1 MSSLTRADAEA
12 VLRAVPELER
22 LRNRRLL
29 LTGGTGFLGCWLL
42 ETLAALND
50 AGDPP
55 CRVYLPTR
63 DIPAFAARAPHL
75 AARPEFV
82 TMPGDVASFAYP
94 DEGCDYVI
102 HAAAPASPLV
112 APLAAGETIVTG
124 TRHVLD
130 LAVRHSANRVLFVS
144 SGAVYGKQ
152 SPNVERMSEEYPGAP
167 DLRDTRA
174 TYGEA
179 KRYAELLCLNAQA
192 AHGLHV
198 TIARPFTFAGAYQS
212 LDAGFAVT
220 DLVRD
225 ALAGGPLRIRGDG
238 TTIRSY
244 CSGADL
250 AHALWAILL
259 RGQPARA
266 YNVGSDA
273 PIAIAD
279 LAREV
284 VRAVGRPLA
293 VECARQP
300 EPGALPDRYVPDTSR
315 LADELGVR
323 PHFSLQHALAQLIAW
338 SAEKGATPCVTR

>member
-12 VLRAVPELER
+12 VVRALPEMER
-22 LRNRRLL
+22 LRGQRLL

-42 ETLAALND
+42 ETIAALND
-50 AGDPP
+50 TGGLV

-63 DIPAFAARAPHL
+63 DAHAFAARAPNL
-75 AARPEFV
+75 AARPEFI
-82 TMPGDVASFAYP
+82 TLPGDVTTFAYP
-94 DEGCDYVI
+94 DARCDYVI

-112 APLAAGETIVTG
+112 APLAAGDTIVAG
-124 TRHVLD
+124 TRRVLD
-130 LAVRHSANRVLFVS
+130 LAVRHGAQRLLYVS

-152 SPNVERMSEEYPGAP
+152 PPNLERMGEDYPGGPAIN
-167 DLRDTRA
+167 DIRA

-192 AHGLHV
+192 AHGLDV
-198 TIARPFTFAGAYQS
+198 AIARPFTFVGAYQP

-238 TTIRSY
+238 TTVRSY

-250 AHALWAILL
+250 AQALWAILL

-266 YNVGSDA
+266 YNVGSDE
-273 PIAIAD
+273 PIAIAE
-279 LAREV
+279 LARAV
-284 VRAVGRPLA
+284 VGAAGRPLA

-300 EPGALPDRYVPDTSR
+300 ELGALPDRYVPDISR
-315 LADELGVR
+315 LATELGVR

-338 SAEKGATPCVTR
+338 SVEQGAAACSTR